1 MKRQIGQRTVT
12 DYYAKHELLG
22 QGSFGKVYRGNLKH
36 TASEQVAI
44 KYIDKK
50 QMKTMEISL

>member
-1 MKRQIGQRTVT
+1 MT

-50 QMKTMEISL
+50 QMKRMEISL

>member
-1 MKRQIGQRTVT
+1 MT
-12 DYYAKHELLG
+12 DYFTKHELLG
-22 QGSFGKVYRGNLKH
+22 QGSFGKVYRGNLKNIA
-36 TASEQVAI
+36 TEQVAI